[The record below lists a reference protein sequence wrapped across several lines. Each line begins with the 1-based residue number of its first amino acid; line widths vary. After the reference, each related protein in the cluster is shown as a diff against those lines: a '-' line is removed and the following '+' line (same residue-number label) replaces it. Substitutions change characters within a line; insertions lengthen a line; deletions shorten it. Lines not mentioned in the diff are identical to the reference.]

1 MISKTC
7 FLRVCDQ
14 RCVQGYD
21 KYECMLVW
29 EVRFYDCCRLGG
41 RSRKYLSGLA
51 PVAHNMIRWFSEHD
65 FEQQL
70 MVSRTKRILLQ
81 TLYFAY
87 LAKIEAVITELL
99 ARLNYTCGHDQELK
113 LNTGIGGCIAA
124 ADVLLQ
130 SWNEEVGQR
139 HC

>member
-1 MISKTC
+1 
-7 FLRVCDQ
+7 
-14 RCVQGYD
+14 
-21 KYECMLVW
+21 MLGSPHDFANQQNADSSTPIWQIRRAVSSTPITSN
-29 EVRFYDCCRLGG
+29 VKLGG